1 MSKKNTTYY
10 LFKGGRL
17 VGPVTAEKVESLRK
31 NREIYQYSWIMDETH
46 QTWMPIDEMPTENP
60 FQATL
65 SQLKERTLSG
75 AFIYRQNVVEGTVKG
90 IHSFGIEVLLSKESK
105 HHQGLKSDTYFL
117 LNLVDETNSKASNAN
132 VIYLGSEV
140 TEAGTLLR
148 FNWQDQPNP
157 I

>member
-1 MSKKNTTYY
+1 MKNSPNTYY
-10 LFKGGRL
+10 LFKSGRL
-17 VGPVTAEKVESLRK
+17 IGPVTSEKIEALRSSK
-31 NREIYQYSWIMDETH
+31 EIYQYSWIMDEAH

-75 AFIYRQNVVEGTVKG
+75 AFVHRHHVVEGTVKG
-90 IHSFGIEVLLSKESK
+90 IHSFGIELLVPKEQRDHQGMTKESRV
-105 HHQGLKSDTYFL
+105 LI
-117 LNLVDETNSKASNAN
+117 NLVDETHLKTSNAN
-132 VIYLGSEV
+132 VIYQGSEP

-157 I
+157 L